1 MSEKTIELV
10 INTSRGE
17 KNLKQIERLAQK
29 VEKSLGKINKI
40 KINVKTDQAQKKLSA
55 LTKEINK
62 GNRKIESFLNTANPG
77 MRFFGNSIATARDN
91 LSSIRKAFDAATNAA
106 DRQNGATALLAGNF
120 RKLRMEAVAFAQA
133 SGADPSKTI
142 GNVSAR
148 IKEIQ
153 QFPRTILAGNEAMSL
168 LKRMQEMTIVGS
180 KEFLEVSKAIGVQLG
195 INANIQSQAARAA
208 KPFTSS
214 TAFVSQEQLRGLKK
228 GETLIPPSRRLPAAG
243 ETAAASG
250 AFRIVL
256 KEPSLKKAVNNI
268 NKNSAKTANILAQQS
283 VNAGFTG
290 ATTGGF
296 GVPGGQIGPRLPRGF
311 RAKRQF
317 ASGGLFDFPGGRNA
331 RIKGG
336 IGSAL
341 IGGGFPALFGAGGI
355 SSILGAVAGGAGG
368 ALAPGGGFAASIA
381 ATAIAAQIEKAIQF
395 RKAVN
400 KLNEEIAGMGIQS
413 EFSRKNIKR
422 LAKEFDVT
430 NDEAVQ
436 LAATVKTFGE
446 KQGLGILRAFGSKE
460 IFNALAGLRD
470 TSSVLGKIQ
479 QLQEEISEEKRQEL
493 LQSLATEGPLKT
505 QVKLQQAIL
514 DKKRKSFIEDRKREE
529 LIEKQ
534 VKMSR
539 AGALGMFVEKDEE
552 SPTSQLRRLNEEFD
566 KSNEKQIKFLENQI
580 KINEQMQ
587 FLTEFNAPTDELRE
601 MLNPMRQILDLSVS
615 IRDGFEESFK
625 GIIKGTMTVQEAFRN
640 MLNRI
645 ADHFLDAAARMAATK
660 LQEGF
665 LGLFSNMFNFSQSPL
680 PKNPV
685 QLGGLPKSPGINLPT
700 NPKSIIPPLNKSPSN
715 TMIPPSLPKFPGFRA
730 DGGPVKRGGSFIVGE
745 RGPELFSPGVSGMIT
760 PNEML
765 GGGST
770 NIVVNV
776 DASGSSVEGD
786 EQQGRELG
794 RVISAAVQSE
804 LIQQKRPGGLLA

>member
-10 INTSRGE
+10 ITTTKAE
-17 KNLKQIERLAQK
+17 KNLKQIQRLTQT

-40 KINVKTDQAQKKLSA
+40 KINVKTDQAQKKLEKLNA
-55 LTKEINK
+55 EIQKGRGIINK
-62 GNRKIESFLNTANPG
+62 FLDGNKGLQ
-77 MRFFGNSIATARDN
+77 FGKAIST
-91 LSSIRKAFDAATNAA
+91 IREEMSAVRLAFDSATKAT
-106 DRQNGATALLAGNF
+106 DRQNAASTLLAGNF
-120 RKLRMEAVAFAQA
+120 KKLRLEAVAFAQA
-133 SGADPSKTI
+133 SGGDTKALM

-256 KEPSLKKAVNNI
+256 KEPTLKKAVNTI

-296 GVPGGQIGPRLPRGF
+296 GVSGGQIGPRNLTRAERFGF
-311 RAKRQF
+311 GKFGKQ
-317 ASGGLFDFPGGRNA
+317 SGLFAFPGGKSA

-341 IGGGFPALFGAGGI
+341 IGGGFPALFGAGGL

-436 LAATVKTFGE
+436 LASTVKTFGE
-446 KQGLGILRAFGSKE
+446 KEGLGILRAFGSKE
-460 IFNALAGLRD
+460 ILNALAGLRD

-566 KSNEKQIKFLENQI
+566 KSNEQQIKFLENQI

-625 GIIKGTMTVQEAFRN
+625 GIIKGTMTVSEAFRS

-645 ADHFLDAAARMAATK
+645 ADHFLDAAARMAATQIQK
-660 LQEGF
+660 GF

-685 QLGGLPKSPGINLPT
+685 QLGGLPSSPGINLPSS
-700 NPKSIIPPLNKSPSN
+700 PKSVIPSLNQSPSK
-715 TMIPPSLPKFPGFRA
+715 TMIPSTLPKFPGFRA

-760 PNEML
+760 PNHAL
-765 GGGST
+765 GGST
-770 NIVVNV
+770 NVVVNV
-776 DASGSSVEGD
+776 DASGSNVEGD
-786 EQQGRELG
+786 EEQGRELG
-794 RVISAAVQSE
+794 RLISVAVQSE